1 MTALSRAT
9 LLAAIAADVV
19 DNSTGLVTPAK
30 VRDNMVDT
38 VDSSVFPGD
47 ALTAGFSQASFNAG
61 TKSTGT
67 FTPDPALG
75 NLQHA
80 VNNGAH
86 TLAPP
91 ASDCTMVIQYTNGA
105 SAGAITVS
113 SFTLAETTAATT
125 TSGDDFFFIITV
137 VNGFSWLIVKAL
149 Q

>member
-1 MTALSRAT
+1 MTVLSRAT
-9 LLAAIAADVV
+9 LITNIEADVV

-30 VRDNMVDT
+30 VRDNMTDT
-38 VDSSVFPGD
+38 ADSAVFPGD

-86 TLAPP
+86 TLDPP

-105 SAGAITVS
+105 SAGAVTVS
-113 SFTLAETTAATT
+113 GFDLAETSAATT
-125 TSGDDFFFIITV
+125 TDGDDFFYIITV
-137 VNGFSWLIVKAL
+137 VHGFSWLIVKAL